1 MGKKPNRA
9 VVIILLLLFILPI
22 AGVVVDSLYERHL
35 RNKYGPALPFLQQD
49 YLDALEAERIEERVE
64 VMSP

>member
-22 AGVVVDSLYERHL
+22 VGIMVESLYERHL
-35 RNKYGPALPFLQQD
+35 RDKYGPALPFLQQD
-49 YLDALEAERIEERVE
+49 YLDSLEVDERGLIV
-64 VMSP
+64 P